1 MVIAGGGGAFVLD
14 TTGNTNIVVP
24 GIHIALKVRA
34 VESSTYD
41 ALTVSSSKYVG
52 IDELVAHIEFVEA
65 NRTLKFCC
73 IRFCWFS

>member
-41 ALTVSSSKYVG
+41 ARTVSSSMS
-52 IDELVAHIEFVEA
+52 
-65 NRTLKFCC
+65 NM
-73 IRFCWFS
+73 